1 MYRPI
6 KSFLIELILEKDS
19 FYIETYGCASN
30 KADSNI
36 ISTLLKKAN
45 YKQTS
50 IEKAQF
56 IIINTCAV
64 KEPTENKIKTRL
76 NELHELYK
84 DDLNKSV
91 IVAGCFPQITEKHL
105 DLVKKIIPSF
115 AAIVDLDA
123 IDRFPEILK
132 KIETRKVGLIFSSES
147 ILDKAQF
154 LIDHPEGKITGN
166 VPISEGC
173 LGACAY
179 CCVKHARGNLVCY
192 DPKNIVENARYQLDQ
207 GIKQIYLT
215 SQDCSVYKHNQT
227 ELYDLIKSINSL
239 DYNFFLRVGMIN
251 PNFFYRGLD
260 QLISIYLLEKVYQ
273 FLHIPIQ
280 SGSDKILKRMNRPYL
295 ISELK
300 DKFKALKSTYP
311 DLTISTDVICGFPGE
326 TEEDF
331 QQTIDFIEWL
341 KPEILNISK
350 FGARPGTVAKKME
363 QLPSNL
369 IKERSIRMSK
379 VFRKTTQ
386 DINNKWK
393 GWTGKVLLLHPT
405 SNNNQAFGRNFAYK
419 NVIID
424 DYKGEFGVFLT
435 VKIIKIDGFNLNAE
449 IS

>member
-1 MYRPI
+1 M
-6 KSFLIELILEKDS
+6 EKDS

-30 KADSNI
+30 KADSYI

-45 YKQTS
+45 YQQTS
-50 IEKAQF
+50 LEKAHF
-56 IIINTCAV
+56 VIINTCAV

-76 NELHELYK
+76 KELHELYK
-84 DDLNKSV
+84 DDSNKRV
-91 IVAGCFPQITEKHL
+91 IVAGCFPQITDKHL

-115 AAIVDLDA
+115 AAVVDLDA

-132 KIETRKVGLIFSSES
+132 EVKGSKMGLIFSSVS

-154 LIDHPEGKITGN
+154 PIEHREGKITGI

-179 CCVKHARGNLVCY
+179 CCVKHARGRLVCY
-192 DPKNIVENARYQLDQ
+192 DPKNIVNNARHQLDQ
-207 GIKQIYLT
+207 GIRQVYLT
-215 SQDCSVYKHNQT
+215 SQDCSVYEHNQT

-239 DYNFFLRVGMIN
+239 DYDFFLRVGMIN
-251 PNFFYRGLD
+251 PSFFYRGLD
-260 QLISIYLLEKVYQ
+260 QLEAIYSLEKVYH
-273 FLHIPIQ
+273 FLHVPVQ
-280 SGSDKILKRMNRPYL
+280 SGSDKVLKSMNRPYL
-295 ISELK
+295 LSELI
-300 DKFKALKSTYP
+300 DKFKKLKNTHP

-331 QQTIDFIEWL
+331 QQTVDFIEWL

-363 QLPSNL
+363 QLSSNL
-369 IKERSIRMSK
+369 IKERSIRMTK

-386 DINNKWK
+386 GINNKWK
-393 GWTGKVLLLHPT
+393 GWIGKALLLHPT
-405 SNNNQAFGRNFAYK
+405 SNENQAFGRNFAYK

-424 DYKGEFGVFLT
+424 DYKGEYGAFVR
-435 VKIIKIDGFNLNAE
+435 VKIKRVEDFNLYGAV
-449 IS
+449 I